1 MSSLH
6 FVVHPL
12 PGTEDQLNDRLKEV
26 SEKLNRFGTA
36 TPAALSN
43 LKVAVKRIVVG
54 PNHFALLLEDG
65 HVCRVSFSI
74 ISDRLDLS
82 KNDPTKSTSSNKV
95 GSTGGAGSSSSSRQL
110 TRTRARIMRSNPTLR
125 GTPGVPSS
133 GSGARGAP
141 GVIIGAGSGTGSGAS
156 TRPIV
161 PAPYVPEE
169 LVSQAQ
175 VVLQG
180 KSRNLIIRELQR
192 TNLDVNLAVNNL
204 LSRDDEEGDDADD
217 APDSYVPE
225 DLISL
230 LDGGFHA
237 DHSVIIDAD
246 AMFSE
251 DMFGYS
257 AMRNRGSSS
266 SRRLNSERDRDA
278 DRDRDRDRDS
288 FSRWRDRQYFGPRRW
303 LESALRDST
312 WDKEVI
318 ISVSDAKKKE
328 FATQSPLWMSDDLEF
343 WPERGIESAPQFCLI
358 AAMHSE
364 LIAVSMGGQLYQWR
378 WNEAEPYRHPEN
390 STIHHPK
397 TIPLALVSEHVV
409 QISGTVI
416 RCSVATESG
425 KVATWLDELLSHAAA
440 KLEHPAQS
448 FTEFSLDRISSLH
461 TCTLYTVARLD
472 SGALYWWG
480 VLPFGQRKR
489 LWEKYRAKSRK
500 HRPSTATADI
510 VCGSQVCMKNSPMY
524 QPGAIGFTISGG
536 IPKVGQ
542 LLNAAWNM
550 TDLCRFKLI
559 AAPPSATSTSELR
572 RDSIGGGTSGT
583 TTVAIAT
590 TSNLPA
596 PGSSNAGKNSHK
608 ETADRLDMPPPPSPA
623 SSTCSDTGSIT
634 TSHKRQKRVVP
645 KGEEN
650 EKKDEEEWQLKDV
663 VFVEDVKSVPV
674 GRVLKV
680 DGAHVAVRFPSTKDS
695 KEKDLVTDDTMSL
708 LQDCRLMRKDEL
720 QAIKSGTTSRAPDCF
735 QRIPRRVNIPEGG
748 QILTITVDGLG
759 IHAIVKTGTKLS
771 YIVYNLNSG
780 RAEQDSP
787 FPSDTASFMG
797 LEPRNISLINAGET
811 SDSVLILRDGNST
824 IYPLAKDCME
834 SIRDPHWLD
843 LPPVRCVGAGTHALS
858 VASSA
863 NLKNQ
868 VALIV
873 LALEPQVL
881 MPRIL
886 RCDLE
891 GVKQVLATLDQEAK
905 SCASVMASLPNVLSE
920 RCDGNRNIFHA
931 CVTMCTPTSNKEGD
945 QERETV
951 AENGAHQPSG
961 EEPIPTLSWPPETF
975 DPTSGDEDSLMGL
988 GASSTPNTKPTISG
1002 CGVGGSNNIYVVDP
1016 VERKNNAL
1024 QALKLMCESS
1034 ALQPHLKDM
1043 LSAKDAQGQT
1053 PFMLAVLCRAYPAA
1067 LGLLDTIQRVAN
1079 KECGEQTSEQAQQ
1092 QRKTLVGN
1100 MVYPTG
1106 SAPDDS
1112 PLHVVCCNDT
1122 CSFTWT
1128 GAEHINQD
1136 IFECRTCGLTGSLCC
1151 CTECAKVCHKG
1162 HDCKLKRTSPTAYC
1176 DCWEKCKCKALIMG
1190 QQSTRYDLLCRL
1202 VTDTSLVAQPNSRGE
1217 SILLFLVQ
1225 TVGRQS
1231 VEQRQFRA
1239 SRPRSASASSRKT
1252 PSSDIEPDMPDHD
1265 LEPPRFSRRALER
1278 LLNDWCAVRGM
1289 IMSGVKET
1297 AATTQ
1302 AVYEDQA
1309 YLQSQSG
1316 TTLLDKFTYC
1326 LLVKCSAEMLDTLL
1340 TTLIRELQNE
1350 TVGGRQADAKV
1361 VARRFVR
1368 SVARIF
1374 VIFSIEMAPNT
1385 IKRRSLTSLSQPLV
1399 KCKRVF
1405 QALIRLAVEELC
1417 ETADSLIAPVRLGV
1431 ARPTAPFTLASST
1444 IDVIN
1449 GSEDLF
1455 SVEPLAPHSSYSPG
1469 SHPMSSGMLGSSL
1482 GSEVL
1487 RPVGLAQAVARVAR
1501 ARAAAAVSALMM
1513 DDADTVEGSEQDDNE
1528 RPGGGGGSGGEPMDT
1543 EVVDLVNGV
1552 GGPGEDAQGDGESD
1566 NELDLLAETESDSD
1580 DNHSNQDTQSAQRSV
1595 QTGATA
1601 GSESGIAINLA
1612 TGLKCVTAFDGM
1624 DRVGDVARE
1633 SGCWM
1638 MYLAGF
1644 ASCFVT
1650 WLRALLWL
1658 NEGCVVFEFRVWV
1671 IVEFQLVNVG
1681 IASLLL
1687 FPEPE
1692 DDSAESSQQEDDESE
1707 AGETDEQDTE
1717 EFALADEQ
1725 LERRSTNS
1733 GHGHRS
1739 NLAPQSMQWA
1749 IRNRETGT
1757 RAGGVRVAGGS
1768 SLVFID
1774 PSSLRRST
1782 TATAAVA
1789 AAAANQEPVT
1799 MATTASCLARAF
1811 GIVIRQIADLLTM
1824 LQDYHALA
1832 PNLPRTL
1839 DITYQ
1844 ESINLQLYLEYH
1856 LKPTWDWLLTVMDST
1871 EAQLRFGASLTHSSD
1886 PNHPAHPLH
1895 QAAGLSVPGGL
1906 GGLLGPATLSLTVL
1920 GGAGAANSSSSNRN
1934 NSGHRA
1940 VSSTTAPT
1948 STNPRIVG
1956 FASGSVDAP
1965 RSAREREDP
1974 HSARRDFLSYC
1985 LSLMRAHNGEHL
1997 DSLPVLDVSA
2007 LKHIAYV
2014 FDALIYY
2021 MRSGTESPD
2030 TDLLRDGVIVDSW
2043 NDQAESVMNVRKS
2056 SATYKRS
2063 INITIFQIPQPS
2075 TQLRRTVMLPH
2086 DENDNDEGDEDLS
2099 HSVAMDAESVDEQ
2112 ESMGAATGGLSL
2124 SNVGSGGKG
2133 RKNSFLQ
2140 RSESTLCLGCPPP
2153 DPFDTPMSEALP
2165 LADQPHLLQPNARRE
2180 ELFGM
2185 PKQPITVPPSGMRK
2199 IEFRDVP
2206 AFAWIECKTIEEKPP
2221 LLHPAKFKLNI
2232 PVIGSL
2238 VYCESGALDHAA
2250 TEAGTSPPGTYNP
2263 LEVLPTRLGLSM
2275 RTVDNS
2281 SSGPCMAATSS
2292 AHLGPTN
2299 LGSSEGGPM
2308 KSSIAVPIR
2317 STADDVSGNKDQL
2330 QFSRSNFDAFDHLF
2344 REIEEEDAH
2353 MKLGEAPSESNVC
2366 SVPGSVVTEEGPQD
2380 LSFNKDQ
2387 PIATKMEVDEDS
2399 QEFASDSDSV
2409 PFVRSGSRKPL
2420 PATGF
2425 IIKKHEPVTDGPA
2438 DLSKPGPSGA
2448 HNGIESDEYDIQ
2460 ELVLSPTAN
2469 TDASSLEESRKLL
2482 EQNRAPIIVSPR
2494 KVAAAL
2500 ADALA
2505 CFPGNNN
2512 GTAEEVGPTVKSVIV
2527 RAGPA
2532 NTSMPSSHQTD
2543 AQDILEVPS
2552 SDSRHPAEN
2561 PCIESLSNQD
2571 ISANVTVETSRS
2583 HDQPRP
2589 HPTIGQSVSHDLLL
2603 GRWRLALDL
2612 FGRVFMEDVGLEPGS
2627 VVSELGGFPVK
2638 EAKFRREMEKLRN
2651 AQQRDLT
2658 LSKVERERNQLIVQ
2672 TMKELN
2678 TQYNNYHRRASSSQP
2693 PLAVNRVKVTFK
2705 DEPGEGSGVARS
2717 FYTAIAEA
2725 LLANEKLPNLEPA
2738 QVGTKYAPYN
2748 VLQRLRS
2755 RERDTI
2761 RRHTQAQ
2768 RSSQRCRET
2777 RRLLSYDAR
2786 PFSPSSP
2793 DGSSGVQ
2800 NSNDHLTLHQQQLGD
2815 RLYPKVQ
2822 ALRPSFASKITGMLL
2837 ELSPAQLLMLLASE
2851 DALRQKVQEAVELIL
2866 SHGQELASE
2875 ALLDLDVFSLSER
2888 SKKAT
2893 TNTSRNSEAEDTTED
2908 GEDNSPL
2915 FYSPGK
2921 RGFYSPRQGKA
2932 SFERINAFRNVGRL
2946 LGLCLL
2952 QNELCPIFLNRH
2964 VMKYILGRPIR
2975 FHDLA
2980 FFDPV
2985 IYESLRQLVVDAETK
3000 DSNSLFSAL
3009 DLTFSVDLSV
3019 EEGGGSV
3026 ELLSGGRDVEVTA
3039 HNVYDYVRKYAEYR
3053 MIKAQEKALE
3063 SLRTGVFDVLPPGAL
3078 DGLTAEDLRLL
3089 LNGVGDINVAVLIS
3103 YTSFND
3109 ESGETSERLLK
3120 FKRWLWS
3127 IVEKMTHVERQDLVY
3142 FWTGSPA
3149 LPASEDGF
3157 QPMPSVTIRPADDA
3171 HLPTAN
3177 TCISRLYIPLYSSRA
3192 VLRHKLLLAIKTK
3205 NFGFV

>member
-1 MSSLH
+1 LGHYFFRNILKEMSSIH

-12 PGTEDQLNDRLKEV
+12 PGSEDQLSDRLREV
-26 SEKLNRFGTA
+26 SEKLNRFGSV

-43 LKVAVKRIVVG
+43 LKIAVKCIVVG

-65 HVCRVSFSI
+65 RVCRVSFSI

-82 KNDPTKSTSSNKV
+82 KNDPNKSNISNSKV
-95 GSTGGAGSSSSSRQL
+95 GSTGGSGSSSSSRQL
-110 TRTRARIMRSNPTLR
+110 ARTRAPRIMRSNASLR
-125 GTPGVPSS
+125 GAAG
-133 GSGARGAP
+133 GAGGTAGGRGAP
-141 GVIIGAGSGTGSGAS
+141 GVIMGAGAGAGGAVGGS
-156 TRPIV
+156 RPIV

-230 LDGGFHA
+230 LDGGFHSE
-237 DHSVIIDAD
+237 HSVIIDAD

-257 AMRNRGSSS
+257 AMRSRGSTS
-266 SRRLNSERDRDA
+266 SRRLTADRDRES

-303 LESALRDST
+303 LESALREST
-312 WDKEVI
+312 WDKDSEN
-318 ISVSDAKKKE
+318 KKKE
-328 FATQSPLWMSDDLEF
+328 FAAQSPLWMSDELEF
-343 WPERGIESAPQFCLI
+343 WPERGEPLPQFALL
-358 AAMHSE
+358 AALYSE
-364 LIAVSMGGQLYQWR
+364 LIAVTVSGQLYQWK
-378 WNEAEPYRHPEN
+378 WNEAEPYRHLEN
-390 STIHHPK
+390 VNIHHPK
-397 TIPLALVSEHVV
+397 TVALGLLSERIV
-409 QISGTVI
+409 QISATVI

-425 KVATWLDELLSHAAA
+425 KVATWMDELLNHAAL
-440 KLEHPAQS
+440 KLEHPAQN
-448 FTEFSLDRISSLH
+448 FTEFTVDRIVSLH
-461 TCTLYTVARLD
+461 TCALYTVSRLE

-489 LWEKYRAKSRK
+489 LWEKHRAKSRK
-500 HRPSTATADI
+500 HRPSTVVADI

-542 LLNAAWNM
+542 LLNAAWNL
-550 TDLCRFKLI
+550 TDLCRFKLVTSPPPALHHSASSTPEHRRGADSSGGNSSGPGI
-559 AAPPSATSTSELR
+559 TAASS
-572 RDSIGGGTSGT
+572 
-583 TTVAIAT
+583 
-590 TSNLPA
+590 LPA
-596 PGSSNAGKNSHK
+596 PGSSGNKNSLHK

-634 TSHKRQKRVVP
+634 TSHKRQKRPAP
-645 KGEEN
+645 KGEDT

-680 DGAHVAVRFPSTKDS
+680 DGAHVAVRFPCTKDS
-695 KEKDLVTDDTMSL
+695 KEMKDLTSDDTVSL

-720 QAIKSGTTSRAPDCF
+720 QVIKSGTTSRAPDCF
-735 QRIPRRVNIPEGG
+735 VRIPRRVNIADGG
-748 QILTITVDGLG
+748 QILTFTVDGQG
-759 IHAIVKTGTKLS
+759 IHAVVKTGMKLS
-771 YIVYNLNSG
+771 YVIYNLSSG

-787 FPSDTASFMG
+787 FPSDTSSFLG
-797 LEPRNISLINAGET
+797 LEPQNISLTSAGET
-811 SDSVLILRDGNST
+811 SESVLILRDGNST
-824 IYPLAKDCME
+824 IYPLAKDCVD

-843 LPPVRCVGAGTHALS
+843 LPPVRCIGAGTHALS
-858 VASSA
+858 VPPGS

-868 VALIV
+868 VAVIV
-873 LALEPQVL
+873 LALESQVL

-886 RCDLE
+886 RCDIE
-891 GVKQVLATLDQEAK
+891 GVKQVLLNLEQDAK
-905 SCASVMASLPNVLSE
+905 CCSDVGPSLQSILME
-920 RCDGNRNIFHA
+920 RCDGNRNILHA
-931 CVTMCTPTSNKEGD
+931 CVTMCAPTSNKEGD
-945 QERETV
+945 QEGNSSSNNLGLESINVITNALGSRSVNLREMMRRATAAV
-951 AENGAHQPSG
+951 RSSEREIAVDAGAHQPLAD
-961 EEPIPTLSWPPETF
+961 EAIPTLSWPPETF
-975 DPTSGDEDSLMGL
+975 DPTSGDEDSLMGI
-988 GASSTPNTKPTISG
+988 GVSGTPVTKPTTSSSVSG
-1002 CGVGGSNNIYVVDP
+1002 VASNSYVVDP
-1016 VERKNNAL
+1016 TERKNNAL
-1024 QALKLMCESS
+1024 MALQLLCESS
-1034 ALQPHLKDM
+1034 VLSPHLKEM
-1043 LSAKDAQGQT
+1043 LVAKDAQGLT
-1053 PFMLAVLCRAYPAA
+1053 PFMLAVTSRAYAA
-1067 LGLLDTIQRVAN
+1067 SLTLLDTIQHVAN
-1079 KECGEQTSEQAQQ
+1079 KETASPPSSPLTGPSLSTAEQQTAGVPSISESSQQ
-1092 QRKTLVGN
+1092 QRKAAAVAA
-1100 MVYPTG
+1100 MVYPAG
-1106 SAPDDS
+1106 SSPDDS

-1190 QQSTRYDLLCRL
+1190 QQAARYNLLCRL
-1202 VTDTSLVAQPNSRGE
+1202 VTETDLVSQPNSRGE

-1231 VEQRQFRA
+1231 VEQRQYRA
-1239 SRPRSASASSRKT
+1239 ARPRSASASSRKT
-1252 PSSDIEPDMPDHD
+1252 PSSDLEQDVPDHD

-1278 LLNDWCAVRGM
+1278 LLNDWSAVRGM
-1289 IMSGVKET
+1289 IMSGVKEVLPNS
-1297 AATTQ
+1297 Q
-1302 AVYEDQA
+1302 PVYEDQT
-1309 YLQSQSG
+1309 YLQSQTG

-1350 TVGGRQADAKV
+1350 SPPNRVADAKV

-1374 VIFSIEMAPNT
+1374 VIFSIEMAPT
-1385 IKRRSLTSLSQPLV
+1385 TTKRRGLNSMSQPLV

-1405 QALIRLAVEELC
+1405 QALIKLAVEELC

-1449 GSEDLF
+1449 GSEELF
-1455 SVEPLAPHSSYSPG
+1455 SVEPLTPHGGYLAGGRPLVG
-1469 SHPMSSGMLGSSL
+1469 SMAGSSR
-1482 GSEVL
+1482 GAEVS
-1487 RPVGLAQAVARVAR
+1487 RPGLATSVAR
-1501 ARAAAAVSALMM
+1501 ARATAAAVMM
-1513 DDADTVEGSEQDDNE
+1513 LDDADTVEGLAAEDGDGEGSEQEDSAE
-1528 RPGGGGGSGGEPMDT
+1528 RSGGVGVGSGEAMEA
-1543 EVVDLVNGV
+1543 EVGDLVGGV
-1552 GGPGEDAQGDGESD
+1552 GRQGDDAQGDGESD

-1580 DNHSNQDTQSAQRSV
+1580 DNHSNQDAASAQRSV

-1601 GSESGIAINLA
+1601 GSD
-1612 TGLKCVTAFDGM
+1612 T
-1624 DRVGDVARE
+1624 
-1633 SGCWM
+1633 
-1638 MYLAGF
+1638 
-1644 ASCFVT
+1644 
-1650 WLRALLWL
+1650 
-1658 NEGCVVFEFRVWV
+1658 
-1671 IVEFQLVNVG
+1671 G

-1687 FPEPE
+1687 FPE

-1707 AGETDEQDTE
+1707 AETDEQDPE

-1725 LERRSTNS
+1725 LERRSSST
-1733 GHGHRS
+1733 GHGHRN
-1739 NLAPQSMQWA
+1739 NLAPQTMQWA
-1749 IRNRETGT
+1749 IRNHETGA

-1789 AAAANQEPVT
+1789 AAAASQEPIT

-1811 GIVIRQIADLLTM
+1811 GIVVRQIADLLTM

-1832 PNLPRTL
+1832 PALPRTL
-1839 DITYQ
+1839 DISYQ

-1886 PNHPAHPLH
+1886 PTHPGHPLH
-1895 QAAGLSVPGGL
+1895 QTAGLGLGVAGGL
-1906 GGLLGPATLSLTVL
+1906 GGLLGSAALSLSVL
-1920 GGAGAANSSSSNRN
+1920 GGGSGTSGTTATTGGTRS
-1934 NSGHRA
+1934 SGHRA
-1940 VSSTTAPT
+1940 VSSNSSATTT
-1948 STNPRIVG
+1948 STRIVG
-1956 FASGSVDAP
+1956 FATGGVDTP
-1965 RSAREREDP
+1965 RTAREREAADP

-1985 LSLMRAHNGEHL
+1985 LSLMRAHNAEHL
-1997 DSLPVLDVSA
+1997 DSLPILDVSA

-2030 TDLLRDGVIVDSW
+2030 PEVLRDGLPMETW
-2043 NDQAESVMNVRKS
+2043 NDQ
-2056 SATYKRS
+2056 
-2063 INITIFQIPQPS
+2063 
-2075 TQLRRTVMLPH
+2075 
-2086 DENDNDEGDEDLS
+2086 DENDNDEGDDELN
-2099 HSVAMDAESVDEQ
+2099 HSVAMETDSVDEQ
-2112 ESMGAATGGLSL
+2112 ETVGPGTGVMGMSAVSP
-2124 SNVGSGGKG
+2124 NGKG
-2133 RKNSFLQ
+2133 RKNPFLQ
-2140 RSESTLCLGCPPP
+2140 RSDSTLCLGCPPP

-2185 PKQPITVPPSGMRK
+2185 PKQPITVPASG
-2199 IEFRDVP
+2199 
-2206 AFAWIECKTIEEKPP
+2206 T
-2221 LLHPAKFKLNI
+2221 
-2232 PVIGSL
+2232 G
-2238 VYCESGALDHAA
+2238 
-2250 TEAGTSPPGTYNP
+2250 PPGTYNP

-2275 RTVDNS
+2275 RTAENA
-2281 SSGPCMAATSS
+2281 SGSPYVNTSS
-2292 AHLGPTN
+2292 NTHLGPGPSNSSDMEERHSSATTEVNAKPQPQPGPSKPVTEDTN
-2299 LGSSEGGPM
+2299 
-2308 KSSIAVPIR
+2308 
-2317 STADDVSGNKDQL
+2317 VSKEQL
-2330 QFSRSNFDAFDHLF
+2330 TFHRTNFDAFDHLF
-2344 REIEEEDAH
+2344 REIEEEETAQ
-2353 MKLGEAPSESNVC
+2353 MKLNVPSPEVNINC
-2366 SVPGSVVTEEGPQD
+2366 TPLIPTTEEGPQD
-2380 LSFNKDQ
+2380 LSFSKE
-2387 PIATKMEVDEDS
+2387 PPPPPPPPLPPPPPPPLPPTAPSTSSTSVTKMEVEGEEFED
-2399 QEFASDSDSV
+2399 FVSDSN
-2409 PFVRSGSRKPL
+2409 SGGAFACLTASGQQRALSERKK
-2420 PATGF
+2420 AHAE
-2425 IIKKHEPVTDGPA
+2425 IVVSEGPA
-2438 DLSKPGPSGA
+2438 DLSKPGPSGMQTSGSEVEVKTA
-2448 HNGIESDEYDIQ
+2448 TGLQ
-2460 ELVLSPTAN
+2460 ELVLGSTV
-2469 TDASSLEESRKLL
+2469 ASSTADTSSSEENRKLV

-2500 ADALA
+2500 ANAIA
-2505 CFPGNNN
+2505 CFGEQNPSA
-2512 GTAEEVGPTVKSVIV
+2512 TPLPSTPPVKSVIV
-2527 RAGPA
+2527 RAGPGPT
-2532 NTSMPSSHQTD
+2532 TSSVASHRTD
-2543 AQDILEVPS
+2543 APDVLVVPTT
-2552 SDSRHPAEN
+2552 DSRQHGEGHGLDGVGGSH
-2561 PCIESLSNQD
+2561 E
-2571 ISANVTVETSRS
+2571 ISAHVTVETSRT

-2603 GRWRLALDL
+2603 GRWRLSLDL

-2658 LSKVERERNQLIVQ
+2658 LTKVERERTQLIIQ

-2678 TQYNNYHRRASSSQP
+2678 TQYNNYHRRASGSQP
-2693 PLAVNRVKVTFK
+2693 PLAVNRVKVMFK
-2705 DEPGEGSGVARS
+2705 DEPGEGSGVTRS

-2725 LLANEKLPNLEPA
+2725 LLANEKLPNLEAA

-2748 VLQRLRS
+2748 VLQRLRT
-2755 RERDTI
+2755 RERETM
-2761 RRHTQAQ
+2761 RRHAQVQ
-2768 RSSQRCRET
+2768 RSSQRCREP
-2777 RRLLSYDAR
+2777 RRSLSYDAR
-2786 PFSPSSP
+2786 PFFPPGAEGTNTTSGGGGGGGGG
-2793 DGSSGVQ
+2793 GSSGSGSSGY
-2800 NSNDHLTLHQQQLGD
+2800 NEHLTLHQQQLGD

-2822 ALRPSFASKITGMLL
+2822 VLRPTFASKITGMLL
-2837 ELSPAQLLMLLASE
+2837 ELTPAQLLMLLASE
-2851 DALRQKVQEAVELIL
+2851 DALRQKVEEAMELIL

-2875 ALLDLDVFSLSER
+2875 ALIDLDVVSLLERGKKSGSGASRSSE
-2888 SKKAT
+2888 T
-2893 TNTSRNSEAEDTTED
+2893 EEPAEDND
-2908 GEDNSPL
+2908 DNSPL
-2915 FYSPGK
+2915 FYCPGK

-2932 SFERINAFRNVGRL
+2932 SFERLNAFRNVGRL
-2946 LGLCLL
+2946 IGLCLL

-2964 VMKYILGRPIR
+2964 VMKYILGRAVR

-3009 DLTFSVDLSV
+3009 DLTFSIDLSV
-3019 EEGGGSV
+3019 EEGGGTM
-3026 ELLSGGRDVEVTA
+3026 ELVSSGRDMEVTA
-3039 HNVYDYVRKYAEYR
+3039 QNVYDYVRKYAEYR

-3063 SLRTGVFDVLPPGAL
+3063 ALRTGVFDVLPAGSL

-3109 ESGETSERLLK
+3109 ESGESSERLLK

-3127 IVEKMTHVERQDLVY
+3127 IVEKMSHIERQDLVY

-3157 QPMPSVTIRPADDA
+3157 QPMPSVTIRPADDS

>member
-1 MSSLH
+1 MASLVLTDSSQLTSGSQHLDSVKKMSSLH

-12 PGTEDQLNDRLKEV
+12 PGTEDQLNDRVKLSPVRTHEVLLELAALVYKTEINGRGACCADHMTPTHYPQRLKEV

-312 WDKEVI
+312 WDKE
-318 ISVSDAKKKE
+318 DAKKKE

-343 WPERGIESAPQFCLI
+343 WPERGTESAPQFCLI

-945 QERETV
+945 QEGSSSYSSGLESINVITNALGSRSVSLREMMRRATAAVRSSERETV

-988 GASSTPNTKPTISG
+988 GASSTPNTKPTTSG

-1513 DDADTVEGSEQDDNE
+1513 DDADTVEEDGDGEGSEQDDNE

-1601 GSESGIAINLA
+1601 GSESGIA
-1612 TGLKCVTAFDGM
+1612 
-1624 DRVGDVARE
+1624 
-1633 SGCWM
+1633 
-1638 MYLAGF
+1638 
-1644 ASCFVT
+1644 
-1650 WLRALLWL
+1650 
-1658 NEGCVVFEFRVWV
+1658 
-1671 IVEFQLVNVG
+1671 
-1681 IASLLL
+1681 SLLL

-1757 RAGGVRVAGGS
+1757 RAGGGS

-2043 NDQAESVMNVRKS
+2043 NDQ
-2056 SATYKRS
+2056 
-2063 INITIFQIPQPS
+2063 
-2075 TQLRRTVMLPH
+2075 

-2185 PKQPITVPPSGMRK
+2185 PKQPITVPPS
-2199 IEFRDVP
+2199 
-2206 AFAWIECKTIEEKPP
+2206 
-2221 LLHPAKFKLNI
+2221 
-2232 PVIGSL
+2232 
-2238 VYCESGALDHAA
+2238 
-2250 TEAGTSPPGTYNP
+2250 GTSPPGTYNP

-2532 NTSMPSSHQTD
+2532 NTSMPSSLQTD

>member
-26 SEKLNRFGTA
+26 SEKLNRFGCA

-54 PNHFALLLEDG
+54 PSHFALLLEDG
-65 HVCRVSFSI
+65 RVCRVSFSI

-82 KNDPTKSTSSNKV
+82 KNDPNKSNSNNSKV

-110 TRTRARIMRSNPTLR
+110 TRTRARIMRSNASLR
-125 GTPGVPSS
+125 GAAG
-133 GSGARGAP
+133 GASGAAGGRGAP
-141 GVIIGAGSGTGSGAS
+141 GVIMGAGAGAGGAGGGS
-156 TRPIV
+156 RPIV

-230 LDGGFHA
+230 LDGGFHTA

-257 AMRNRGSSS
+257 AMRSRGSSS
-266 SRRLNSERDRDA
+266 SRRLTADRDRES

-312 WDKEVI
+312 WDKDPE
-318 ISVSDAKKKE
+318 SKKKE
-328 FATQSPLWMSDDLEF
+328 FAAQSPLWMSDELEF
-343 WPERGIESAPQFCLI
+343 WPERGEPLPQFSLL
-358 AAMHSE
+358 AALHSE
-364 LIAVSMGGQLYQWR
+364 LIAVTTSGQLYQWK

-390 STIHHPK
+390 SNIHHPK
-397 TIPLALVSEHVV
+397 TVALGLLSERIV
-409 QISGTVI
+409 QISATVI

-425 KVATWLDELLSHAAA
+425 KVATWLDELLNHAAV

-448 FTEFSLDRISSLH
+448 FTEFTLDRIVSLH
-461 TCTLYTVARLD
+461 TCTLYTVARLE

-489 LWEKYRAKSRK
+489 LWEKHRAKSRK
-500 HRPSTATADI
+500 HRPSTVAADI

-536 IPKVGQ
+536 VPKVGQ
-542 LLNAAWNM
+542 LLNAAWNL
-550 TDLCRFKLI
+550 TDLCRFKLVT
-559 AAPPSATSTSELR
+559 APPPTSHHNTSSTPEHR
-572 RDSIGGGTSGT
+572 RGVDGSGANSSGSGVT
-583 TTVAIAT
+583 AA
-590 TSNLPA
+590 SSLPA
-596 PGSSNAGKNSHK
+596 PGSSGAAGNKNTLHK

-634 TSHKRQKRVVP
+634 TSHKRQKRLAP
-645 KGEEN
+645 KGEEA

-680 DGAHVAVRFPSTKDS
+680 DGAHVAVRFPGTKDS
-695 KEKDLVTDDTMSL
+695 KEMKDLTADDTVNL

-720 QAIKSGTTSRAPDCF
+720 QVIKSGTTSRAPDCF
-735 QRIPRRVNIPEGG
+735 QRIPRRVNIAEGG
-748 QILTITVDGLG
+748 QILTITVDGQG
-759 IHAIVKTGTKLS
+759 IHAIVKTGMKLS
-771 YIVYNLNSG
+771 YVVYNLSSG

-787 FPSDTASFMG
+787 FPSDTNSFLG
-797 LEPRNISLINAGET
+797 LEPQNINLISAGET
-811 SDSVLILRDGNST
+811 SESVLILRDGNST
-824 IYPLAKDCME
+824 IYPLAKDCVD

-858 VASSA
+858 VASGS

-868 VALIV
+868 VAVIV
-873 LALEPQVL
+873 LALESQLL

-891 GVKQVLATLDQEAK
+891 GIKQVLLNLEQDPKCCSGVGSPLQAIL
-905 SCASVMASLPNVLSE
+905 ME

-945 QERETV
+945 QETSNNSNNSGLESINVITNALGSRSVSLREMMRRATAAV
-951 AENGAHQPSG
+951 RSSGTSKQYKSLSPERDLGVEGGAHQPLAD
-961 EEPIPTLSWPPETF
+961 EAIPTLSWPPETF

-988 GASSTPNTKPTISG
+988 GASSTPNMKPTTSSSG
-1002 CGVGGSNNIYVVDP
+1002 SGVANSNSYVVDP
-1016 VERKNNAL
+1016 TERKNNAL
-1024 QALKLMCESS
+1024 MALRLMCDSP
-1034 ALQPHLKDM
+1034 ALNPHLNEL

-1053 PFMLAVLCRAYPAA
+1053 PFMLAVASRAYAAA
-1067 LGLLDTIQRVAN
+1067 LTLLETIQRVAD
-1079 KECGEQTSEQAQQ
+1079 EVSSPPSSPTAVATSVSAPEQQASGVSSSTDSAQQ
-1092 QRKTLVGN
+1092 QRKAAAVAA
-1100 MVYPTG
+1100 MVYPPG
-1106 SAPDDS
+1106 SSPDDS
-1112 PLHVVCCNDT
+1112 PLHVICCNDT

-1190 QQSTRYDLLCRL
+1190 QQTARYELLCKL
-1202 VTDTSLVAQPNSRGE
+1202 VTDTDLVSHPNSRGE

-1231 VEQRQFRA
+1231 VEQRQYRA
-1239 SRPRSASASSRKT
+1239 ARPRSASASSRKT
-1252 PSSDIEPDMPDHD
+1252 PSSDLEPDVPDHD

-1278 LLNDWCAVRGM
+1278 LLIDWSAVRGM
-1289 IMSGVKET
+1289 IMSGVKEVSP
-1297 AATTQ
+1297 ASQ
-1302 AVYEDQA
+1302 PVYEDQA
-1309 YLQSQSG
+1309 YLQSQTG

-1340 TTLIRELQNE
+1340 TALIRELQVE
-1350 TVGGRQADAKV
+1350 SPSGLADAKV

-1374 VIFSIEMAPNT
+1374 VIFSIEMAPT
-1385 IKRRSLTSLSQPLV
+1385 ITKRRGLNSMSQPLV

-1405 QALIRLAVEELC
+1405 QALIKLAVEELC

-1449 GSEDLF
+1449 GSEELF
-1455 SVEPLAPHSSYSPG
+1455 SVEPLTPHGGYLSGGRPLVG
-1469 SHPMSSGMLGSSL
+1469 SMAGSSR
-1482 GSEVL
+1482 GTEVS
-1487 RPVGLAQAVARVAR
+1487 RPGLASSVAR
-1501 ARAAAAVSALMM
+1501 ARAAAAAVMM
-1513 DDADTVEGSEQDDNE
+1513 LDDTDAVEGLAAEDGDGEGSEQEDNAD
-1528 RPGGGGGSGGEPMDT
+1528 RSGGVGVGNGEAMEG
-1543 EVVDLVNGV
+1543 EVGDLVGGV
-1552 GGPGEDAQGDGESD
+1552 GGPGDDAQGDGESD

-1580 DNHSNQDTQSAQRSV
+1580 DNHSNQDAASAQRSV

-1601 GSESGIAINLA
+1601 GSD
-1612 TGLKCVTAFDGM
+1612 T
-1624 DRVGDVARE
+1624 
-1633 SGCWM
+1633 
-1638 MYLAGF
+1638 
-1644 ASCFVT
+1644 
-1650 WLRALLWL
+1650 
-1658 NEGCVVFEFRVWV
+1658 
-1671 IVEFQLVNVG
+1671 G

-1687 FPEPE
+1687 FPE

-1725 LERRSTNS
+1725 LERRSSNT

-1811 GIVIRQIADLLTM
+1811 GIVVRQIADLLTM

-1832 PNLPRTL
+1832 PTLPRTL
-1839 DITYQ
+1839 DISYQ

-1886 PNHPAHPLH
+1886 PTHPGHPLH
-1895 QAAGLSVPGGL
+1895 QTAGLGLGVAGGIGGL
-1906 GGLLGPATLSLTVL
+1906 VGSAALSLSVL
-1920 GGAGAANSSSSNRN
+1920 GGGSGSSGTTTG
-1934 NSGHRA
+1934 SGGTRSRA
-1940 VSSTTAPT
+1940 VSANSTATTT
-1948 STNPRIVG
+1948 STRIVG
-1956 FASGSVDAP
+1956 FATGGVDAP
-1965 RSAREREDP
+1965 RTAREREDP

-1985 LSLMRAHNGEHL
+1985 LSLMRAHNAEHL
-1997 DSLPVLDVSA
+1997 DSLPILDVSA

-2030 TDLLRDGVIVDSW
+2030 ADVLRDGLPMEAW
-2043 NDQAESVMNVRKS
+2043 NDQ
-2056 SATYKRS
+2056 
-2063 INITIFQIPQPS
+2063 
-2075 TQLRRTVMLPH
+2075 
-2086 DENDNDEGDEDLS
+2086 DENDNDEGDDELN
-2099 HSVAMDAESVDEQ
+2099 HSVAMETDSVDEQ
-2112 ESMGAATGGLSL
+2112 ESVGPGTGVLSM
-2124 SNVGSGGKG
+2124 SAVGPSGKG
-2133 RKNSFLQ
+2133 RKNPFLQ
-2140 RSESTLCLGCPPP
+2140 RSDSTLCLGCPPP

-2185 PKQPITVPPSGMRK
+2185 PKQPITVPASG
-2199 IEFRDVP
+2199 
-2206 AFAWIECKTIEEKPP
+2206 
-2221 LLHPAKFKLNI
+2221 
-2232 PVIGSL
+2232 S
-2238 VYCESGALDHAA
+2238 
-2250 TEAGTSPPGTYNP
+2250 SPPGTYNP

-2275 RTVDNS
+2275 RTADNANGS
-2281 SSGPCMAATSS
+2281 PCMNATSNT
-2292 AHLGPTN
+2292 HLGPGTST
-2299 LGSSEGGPM
+2299 SSGVEDRHASAGGTTPAPENNTAKQQAQPGPSKAGAEEGNAGKEQFP
-2308 KSSIAVPIR
+2308 
-2317 STADDVSGNKDQL
+2317 
-2330 QFSRSNFDAFDHLF
+2330 FSRPNFDAFDHLF
-2344 REIEEEDAH
+2344 REIEADETTQ
-2353 MKLGEAPSESNVC
+2353 MKMKDTNSDVNMSSAPVG
-2366 SVPGSVVTEEGPQD
+2366 PATEEGPQD
-2380 LSFNKDQ
+2380 LSFSKD
-2387 PIATKMEVDEDS
+2387 PPPPPASSSTSVTKMEVDEDS
-2399 QEFASDSDSV
+2399 EDFVSDSDSGG
-2409 PFVRSGSRKPL
+2409 PFARLASGGKPRAFSERKKQQ
-2420 PATGF
+2420 TEGVVS
-2425 IIKKHEPVTDGPA
+2425 EGPA
-2438 DLSKPGPSGA
+2438 DLSKPGPSGMQTSGSEMDVKTA
-2448 HNGIESDEYDIQ
+2448 AALQDLASGSSSATAASETS
-2460 ELVLSPTAN
+2460 LS
-2469 TDASSLEESRKLL
+2469 EENRKLM

-2500 ADALA
+2500 ANAIA
-2505 CFPGNNN
+2505 CFDQNPSA
-2512 GTAEEVGPTVKSVIV
+2512 TSAASSSSPLTPPVKSVIV
-2527 RAGPA
+2527 RAGPGPTTS
-2532 NTSMPSSHQTD
+2532 NTPSSHRTD
-2543 AQDILEVPS
+2543 APDVLVVPT
-2552 SDSRHPAEN
+2552 SDARQHGDGHGLDNVGGSHE
-2561 PCIESLSNQD
+2561 
-2571 ISANVTVETSRS
+2571 ISAHVTVETSRT

-2603 GRWRLALDL
+2603 GRWRLSLDL

-2658 LSKVERERNQLIVQ
+2658 LAKVERERTQLIIQ

-2725 LLANEKLPNLEPA
+2725 LLANEKLPNLEAA

-2748 VLQRLRS
+2748 VLQRLRT
-2755 RERDTI
+2755 RERESM

-2768 RSSQRCRET
+2768 RSSTRCREP
-2777 RRLLSYDAR
+2777 RRSLSYDAR
-2786 PFSPSSP
+2786 PFSPPGAEGSNN
-2793 DGSSGVQ
+2793 SSGGGSGGGGSGSGSGSGH
-2800 NSNDHLTLHQQQLGD
+2800 NEHLTLHQQQLGD

-2822 ALRPSFASKITGMLL
+2822 MLRPTFASKITGMLL
-2837 ELSPAQLLMLLASE
+2837 ELTPAQLLMLLASE
-2851 DALRQKVQEAVELIL
+2851 DALRQKVEEAMELIL
-2866 SHGQELASE
+2866 SHGHELASE
-2875 ALLDLDVFSLSER
+2875 ALLDLDVFNLSER
-2888 SKKAT
+2888 GKKSGSGA
-2893 TNTSRNSEAEDTTED
+2893 SRSSETEEPQEDS
-2908 GEDNSPL
+2908 EDNAPL

-2932 SFERINAFRNVGRL
+2932 SFERLNAFRNVGRL
-2946 LGLCLL
+2946 IGLCLL

-2964 VMKYILGRPIR
+2964 VMKYILGRPVR

-3009 DLTFSVDLSV
+3009 DLTFSIDLSI
-3019 EEGGGSV
+3019 EEGGGTM
-3026 ELLSGGRDVEVTA
+3026 ELVSGGRDMEVTA
-3039 HNVYDYVRKYAEYR
+3039 QNVYDYVRKYAEYR
-3053 MIKAQEKALE
+3053 MIKAQEKAIE
-3063 SLRTGVFDVLPPGAL
+3063 QLRAGVFDVLPAGSL

-3109 ESGETSERLLK
+3109 ESGESGERLVK

-3127 IVEKMTHVERQDLVY
+3127 IVEKMSHIERQDLVY

-3157 QPMPSVTIRPADDA
+3157 QPMPSVTIRPADDS

>member
-26 SEKLNRFGTA
+26 SEKINRFGCA
-36 TPAALSN
+36 TPAAVAS

-65 HVCRVSFSI
+65 RVCRVSFSI
-74 ISDRLDLS
+74 LSDRLDLS
-82 KNDPTKSTSSNKV
+82 KNDPAKNVSSSKV
-95 GSTGGAGSSSSSRQL
+95 GGAGGAGSSSGSRQL
-110 TRTRARIMRSNPTLR
+110 TRARARIMRSNTALR
-125 GTPGVPSS
+125 GAGGVPSS
-133 GSGARGAP
+133 GSGGRGAP
-141 GVIIGAGSGTGSGAS
+141 GVIMGASSGGSGGGGSSVGP
-156 TRPIV
+156 RPIV
-161 PAPYVPEE
+161 PPLYVPEE

-257 AMRNRGSSS
+257 AIRNRGSSG
-266 SRRLNSERDRDA
+266 SRRLTLERDREA
-278 DRDRDRDRDS
+278 DRERDRERDS

-303 LESALRDST
+303 LESALRDSS
-312 WDKEVI
+312 WDKDP
-318 ISVSDAKKKE
+318 DAKKKE
-328 FATQSPLWMSDDLEF
+328 YATQSPLWMSDDLEF
-343 WPERGIESAPQFCLI
+343 WPDRGSESLPQFAMI
-358 AAMHSE
+358 AALHSE
-364 LIAVSMGGQLYQWR
+364 LVAVSACGQLYQWK

-390 STIHHPK
+390 PAVHHPK
-397 TIPLALVSEHVV
+397 AVALALTSEQVV
-409 QISGTVI
+409 QISATVI

-425 KVATWLDELLSHAAA
+425 KVATWLDEQLSHASA

-448 FTEFSLDRISSLH
+448 FTEFTLDHVVSLH
-461 TCTLYTVARLD
+461 TCLLYTVARLA

-480 VLPFGQRKR
+480 VLPFSQRKR

-500 HRPSTATADI
+500 HRPSTASAEI

-524 QPGAIGFTISGG
+524 QPGAIGFTVSGG
-536 IPKVGQ
+536 VPRVGQ
-542 LLNAAWNM
+542 LLNAAWNL
-550 TDLCRFKLI
+550 TDVCRFKLLL
-559 AAPPSATSTSELR
+559 PPSSASSELR
-572 RDSIGGGTSGT
+572 RDSVGAAAAST
-583 TTVAIAT
+583 
-590 TSNLPA
+590 LPA
-596 PGSSNAGKNSHK
+596 PGGSSAGKNSHK

-634 TSHKRQKRVVP
+634 TSHKRQKRLVP
-645 KGEEN
+645 KGEET

-663 VFVEDVKSVPV
+663 VFVEDVKSIPV

-680 DGAHVAVRFPSTKDS
+680 DGAHVAVRFPGTKDG
-695 KEKDLVTDDTMSL
+695 KEKEQSLDDTVNL

-720 QAIKSGTTSRAPDCF
+720 QVIKAGATSRAPDCF
-735 QRIPRRVNIPEGG
+735 QRIPRRVSIPEGG
-748 QILTITVDGLG
+748 QILTVAVDGQG
-759 IHAIVKTGTKLS
+759 IHAIVKTGMKLS
-771 YIVYNLNSG
+771 YVLYNLSSG
-780 RAEQDSP
+780 RPEQDSP

-811 SDSVLILRDGNST
+811 SESVLILRDGNGT
-824 IYPLAKDCME
+824 IYPLAKDCVE
-834 SIRDPHWLD
+834 SIRDPLWLD
-843 LPPVRCVGAGTHALS
+843 LPPVRCMGAGTHALS

-868 VALIV
+868 VALVV
-873 LALEPQVL
+873 LALESQLL
-881 MPRIL
+881 MPRLL

-891 GVKQVLATLDQEAK
+891 GVRQVLAGLDGDNKPYAG
-905 SCASVMASLPNVLSE
+905 ATSVLQFVLNE
-920 RCDGNRNIFHA
+920 RCDGNRNILHA
-931 CVTMCTPTSNKEGD
+931 CVAMCTPSSNKED
-945 QERETV
+945 QEGGCGVKSVDVIASALRSRSGCLREMMGRAT
-951 AENGAHQPSG
+951 AAAQSLEREIASDNGSHQAAA
-961 EEPIPTLSWPPETF
+961 EEPIPTISWPPETY
-975 DPTSGDEDSLMGL
+975 DPASGDEDSLMGL
-988 GASSTPNTKPTISG
+988 GASSTPNTKPATSRSTTYI
-1002 CGVGGSNNIYVVDP
+1002 VDP

-1024 QALKLMCESS
+1024 QALRLMCDCP
-1034 ALQPHLKDM
+1034 ALQPHLKDL

-1053 PFMLAVLCRAYPAA
+1053 PFMLAVQCRAYPAA
-1067 LGLLDTIQRVAN
+1067 QVVLDSVQRVTQREVPDAG
-1079 KECGEQTSEQAQQ
+1079 GEAQH
-1092 QRKTLVGN
+1092 RALVAG
-1100 MVYPTG
+1100 MVYPAG

-1112 PLHVVCCNDT
+1112 PLHVICCNDT

-1151 CTECAKVCHKG
+1151 CTECARVCHKG
-1162 HDCKLKRTSPTAYC
+1162 HDCKLKKTSPTAYC
-1176 DCWEKCKCKALIMG
+1176 DCWEKCKCKALITG
-1190 QQSTRYDLLCRL
+1190 QQTARIELLCRMVAETDL
-1202 VTDTSLVAQPNSRGE
+1202 VSQPNSRGE

-1231 VEQRQFRA
+1231 AEQRQYRA

-1252 PSSDIEPDMPDHD
+1252 PSSDIELDMPDHD

-1278 LLNDWCAVRGM
+1278 LLNDWRAVRGM
-1289 IMSGVKET
+1289 IMSGVKDNPS
-1297 AATTQ
+1297 TQ
-1302 AVYEDQA
+1302 QPVYEDQA

-1326 LLVKCSAEMLDTLL
+1326 LLVKCSPEMLDTLL
-1340 TTLIRELQNE
+1340 TTLVREIQNE
-1350 TVGGRQADAKV
+1350 IVPGRSDEAKV

-1374 VIFSIEMAPNT
+1374 VIFSVEMAPNT
-1385 IKRRSLTSLSQPLV
+1385 SKRRSVGSLSQPLV

-1405 QALIRLAVEELC
+1405 QVLIKIAIEELC
-1417 ETADSLIAPVRLGV
+1417 ETADSLVAPVRLGV
-1431 ARPTAPFTLASST
+1431 ARPTAPFTLANT
-1444 IDVIN
+1444 TADVIN
-1449 GSEDLF
+1449 QDLF
-1455 SVEPLAPHSSYSPG
+1455 SVEPLAPHSSYVPG
-1469 SHPMSSGMLGSSL
+1469 AHSSSGTLGGSSR
-1482 GSEVL
+1482 STDSA
-1487 RPVGLAQAVARVAR
+1487 RNMDLANVAR
-1501 ARAAAAVSALMM
+1501 ARAAVAAVMM
-1513 DDADTVEGSEQDDNE
+1513 LDDTDAVEGMGAEDGDGDGSEPDEAE
-1528 RPGGGGGSGGEPMDT
+1528 RGGGSGVGGGEPMES
-1543 EVVDLVNGV
+1543 EVVDLVNG
-1552 GGPGEDAQGDGESD
+1552 PGEEPPGDGESD

-1580 DNHSNQDTQSAQRSV
+1580 DNHSNQDAASAQRSV

-1601 GSESGIAINLA
+1601 GSD
-1612 TGLKCVTAFDGM
+1612 T
-1624 DRVGDVARE
+1624 
-1633 SGCWM
+1633 
-1638 MYLAGF
+1638 
-1644 ASCFVT
+1644 
-1650 WLRALLWL
+1650 
-1658 NEGCVVFEFRVWV
+1658 
-1671 IVEFQLVNVG
+1671 G

-1707 AGETDEQDTE
+1707 AGETDEPDTE
-1717 EFALADEQ
+1717 EFALSDEQ
-1725 LERRSTNS
+1725 LERRSSNS

-1749 IRNRETGT
+1749 IRSRETGA

-1789 AAAANQEPVT
+1789 AAAASQEPVT

-1839 DITYQ
+1839 HVTYQ

-1886 PNHPAHPLH
+1886 PAHPGHPLH
-1895 QAAGLSVPGGL
+1895 QAAGLALGATSGL
-1906 GGLLGPATLSLTVL
+1906 GGLLGPAALSLSVL
-1920 GGAGAANSSSSNRN
+1920 SSGGQAGTPGAPSRAGGAHRTVVSTSAG
-1934 NSGHRA
+1934 SGH
-1940 VSSTTAPT
+1940 
-1948 STNPRIVG
+1948 RIVG
-1956 FASGSVDAP
+1956 FSASSDAP
-1965 RSAREREDP
+1965 RPARDREGERTNL

-2030 TDLLRDGVIVDSW
+2030 ADALRDGLNLDSW
-2043 NDQAESVMNVRKS
+2043 NDQ
-2056 SATYKRS
+2056 
-2063 INITIFQIPQPS
+2063 
-2075 TQLRRTVMLPH
+2075 
-2086 DENDNDEGDEDLS
+2086 DENDNEEGDEELAPT
-2099 HSVAMDAESVDEQ
+2099 VAMETEAVEEQ
-2112 ESMGAATGGLSL
+2112 EAGGAVPGPLGPSGAAS
-2124 SNVGSGGKG
+2124 VGKG

-2185 PKQPITVPPSGMRK
+2185 PKQPITVPPSG
-2199 IEFRDVP
+2199 
-2206 AFAWIECKTIEEKPP
+2206 ASA
-2221 LLHPAKFKLNI
+2221 
-2232 PVIGSL
+2232 
-2238 VYCESGALDHAA
+2238 
-2250 TEAGTSPPGTYNP
+2250 PGTYNP

-2275 RTVDNS
+2275 RSADNGTN
-2281 SSGPCMAATSS
+2281 GPFMSTSS
-2292 AHLGPTN
+2292 AHLGPATVATAESKAAQAGLSRANSEDAGSGSKEQQLPLGRTN
-2299 LGSSEGGPM
+2299 FEAL
-2308 KSSIAVPIR
+2308 
-2317 STADDVSGNKDQL
+2317 
-2330 QFSRSNFDAFDHLF
+2330 DHLLH
-2344 REIEEEDAH
+2344 EMEDDDPQFKKKFA
-2353 MKLGEAPSESNVC
+2353 ESMRDLSAT
-2366 SVPGSVVTEEGPQD
+2366 SVLPGSAAAAEEGPQD
-2380 LSFNKDQ
+2380 LSFNKEQ
-2387 PIATKMEVDEDS
+2387 QASVTKMEVDQDGAAV
-2399 QEFASDSDSV
+2399 FAQ
-2409 PFVRSGSRKPL
+2409 KP
-2420 PATGF
+2420 AA
-2425 IIKKHEPVTDGPA
+2425 DMPA
-2438 DLSKPGPSGA
+2438 DLSKPGTSGSAQSKDMELEDIDSPSSP
-2448 HNGIESDEYDIQ
+2448 SDSPA
-2460 ELVLSPTAN
+2460 SPTDSPVSAA
-2469 TDASSLEESRKLL
+2469 DSRPSSPVLGRLAGRDGATSEENRKLL

-2500 ADALA
+2500 ANALA
-2505 CFPGNNN
+2505 GFSG
-2512 GTAEEVGPTVKSVIV
+2512 GSAAAQEKSGGPAVKSVIV

-2532 NTSMPSSHQTD
+2532 SNTTPPLHQTD
-2543 AQDILEVPS
+2543 APDILVVPS
-2552 SDSRHPAEN
+2552 ADSRQPGDTGMDGMPN
-2561 PCIESLSNQD
+2561 D
-2571 ISANVTVETSRS
+2571 ISAHVTVETSRS
-2583 HDQPRP
+2583 QDQPSVWCRP

-2603 GRWRLALDL
+2603 GRWRLSLDL

-2658 LSKVERERNQLIVQ
+2658 LSKVERERNQLIIQ

-2705 DEPGEGSGVARS
+2705 DEPGEGSGVSRS

-2725 LLANEKLPNLEPA
+2725 LLANEKLPNLESV

-2755 RERDTI
+2755 RERETV
-2761 RRHTQAQ
+2761 RRHSQTQ
-2768 RSSQRCRET
+2768 RSSPRSREP
-2777 RRLLSYDAR
+2777 RRALSYEAR
-2786 PFSPSSP
+2786 PFSPS
-2793 DGSSGVQ
+2793 GAEGGQ
-2800 NSNDHLTLHQQQLGD
+2800 AGHNEHLTLHQQQLGD
-2815 RLYPKVQ
+2815 RLFPKVQ
-2822 ALRPSFASKITGMLL
+2822 ALRPNLANKITGMLL

-2851 DALRQKVQEAVELIL
+2851 DALHLKVEEAVELIL

-2888 SKKAT
+2888 AKKP
-2893 TNTSRNSEAEDTTED
+2893 RPSEGEDPAEDAAD
-2908 GEDNSPL
+2908 DNAPL

-2932 SFERINAFRNVGRL
+2932 SFERVNAFRNVGRL

-2975 FHDLA
+2975 FHDMA

-3000 DSNSLFSAL
+3000 GDTSGFFSAL
-3009 DLTFSVDLSV
+3009 DLYFSLDLSV

-3026 ELLSGGRDVEVTA
+3026 ELLPGGRDLEVTA
-3039 HNVYDYVRKYAEYR
+3039 NNVYDYVRKYAEYR
-3053 MIKAQEKALE
+3053 MIKSQEKVLE
-3063 SLRTGVFDVLPPGAL
+3063 AVRTGVFDVLPPGAL

-3109 ESGETSERLLK
+3109 ESGESSERLLK

-3157 QPMPSVTIRPADDA
+3157 QPMPSVTIRPADDS

>member
-26 SEKLNRFGTA
+26 SEKLNRFGVT
-36 TPAALSN
+36 TPAALTA
-43 LKVAVKRIVVG
+43 LKIPVKRIVIG
-54 PNHFALLLEDG
+54 PSHFALLLEDG
-65 HVCRVSFSI
+65 RVCRISFSI

-82 KNDPTKSTSSNKV
+82 KNDPSKSGSGGGCGSGKV
-95 GSTGGAGSSSSSRQL
+95 GSTGGSGGGGGSGSTSSGRQL
-110 TRTRARIMRSNPTLR
+110 QRSRARIMRSSTSLR
-125 GTPGVPSS
+125 GGTGGAGSAS
-133 GSGARGAP
+133 GRGAP
-141 GVIIGAGSGTGSGAS
+141 GVIMGAGGGGSAGGSA
-156 TRPIV
+156 RPIV

-169 LVSQAQ
+169 LVTQAQ

-246 AMFSE
+246 TMFSE

-266 SRRLNSERDRDA
+266 SRRLA
-278 DRDRDRDRDS
+278 TDRDRDRDTDRERDRDS
-288 FSRWRDRQYFGPRRW
+288 FSRWRDRQYYGPRRW
-303 LESALRDST
+303 LETALRDST
-312 WDKEVI
+312 WDKDPE
-318 ISVSDAKKKE
+318 SKKKE
-328 FATQSPLWMSDDLEF
+328 FAAQSPLWMSDELEF
-343 WPERGIESAPQFCLI
+343 WPDRGNDPVPHFSLI
-358 AAMHSE
+358 AALHSE
-364 LIAVSMGGQLYQWR
+364 LVAVSTSGQLYQWK
-378 WNEAEPYRHPEN
+378 WNEAEPYKHSEN
-390 STIHHPK
+390 GNVHHPK
-397 TIPLALVSEHVV
+397 TLALGLLSERIV
-409 QISGTVI
+409 QISATVI

-425 KVATWLDELLSHAAA
+425 KVATWLDELLSHAAG

-448 FTEFSLDRISSLH
+448 FSEFSLDRIASLH
-461 TCTLYTVARLD
+461 TCTLYTVARLE

-489 LWEKYRAKSRK
+489 LWEKHRAKSRK

-524 QPGAIGFTISGG
+524 QPGAIGFTISNGV
-536 IPKVGQ
+536 PKVGQ
-542 LLNAAWNM
+542 LLNAAWNL
-550 TDLCRFKLI
+550 TDTCRFKLL
-559 AAPPSATSTSELR
+559 AAPQHHGAGSSAEHR
-572 RDSIGGGTSGT
+572 RDSSGSSSQT
-583 TTVAIAT
+583 TC
-590 TSNLPA
+590 SLPA
-596 PGSSNAGKNSHK
+596 PGSSGASKNVHK
-608 ETADRLDMPPPPSPA
+608 ETADRIDMPPPPSPA

-634 TSHKRQKRVVP
+634 TSHKRQKRPVP
-645 KGEEN
+645 KGEEA

-680 DGAHVAVRFPSTKDS
+680 DGAHVAVRFPNNKDTKDL
-695 KEKDLVTDDTMSL
+695 KDLSSEDSISL

-720 QAIKSGTTSRAPDCF
+720 QIIKSGTTSRAPDCF
-735 QRIPRRVNIPEGG
+735 QRIPRRVNIAEGG
-748 QILTITVDGLG
+748 QILTVTVDGQG
-759 IHAIVKTGTKLS
+759 IHAIVKNGNKLS
-771 YIVYNLNSG
+771 YIIYNLNTG

-787 FPSDTASFMG
+787 FPSDTSSFLG
-797 LEPRNISLINAGET
+797 LEPHNISLISAGEANE
-811 SDSVLILRDGNST
+811 SVLLLRDGNST
-824 IYPLAKDCME
+824 IYPLAKDCVD

-843 LPPVRCVGAGTHALS
+843 LPPVRSVGAGTHALS
-858 VASSA
+858 SVTSGS

-868 VALIV
+868 VALLV
-873 LALEPQVL
+873 LAVETQLL

-891 GVKQVLATLDQEAK
+891 GVKQVLATLELDNKLGPGSPLQA
-905 SCASVMASLPNVLSE
+905 VLSE
-920 RCDGNRNIFHA
+920 RCDGNRNVFHA
-931 CVTMCTPTSNKEGD
+931 CVTMCGPTSNKEGTEEANTNTSSGLESINVITNALGSRAVSLREMMRRATAAVRSS
-945 QERETV
+945 EREMAV
-951 AENGAHQPSG
+951 DGSGHQPIA
-961 EEPIPTLSWPPETF
+961 EEAIPTLSWPPETF

-988 GASSTPNTKPTISG
+988 AASSTPNNKPTASG
-1002 CGVGGSNNIYVVDP
+1002 SGSVPLPSNPCVVDP
-1016 VERKNNAL
+1016 AERKNNAL
-1024 QALKLMCESS
+1024 VALYMLCESQT
-1034 ALQPHLKDM
+1034 LLPHLRSM
-1043 LSAKDAQGQT
+1043 LTAKDAQGQT
-1053 PFMLAVLCRAYPAA
+1053 PFMLAVSSRAYHAA
-1067 LGLLDTIQRVAN
+1067 LTLLDTIQRVAG
-1079 KECGEQTSEQAQQ
+1079 KDDG
-1092 QRKTLVGN
+1092 QRKSLIAE
-1100 MVYPTG
+1100 MVYPSG
-1106 SAPDDS
+1106 SSPDDS
-1112 PLHVVCCNDT
+1112 PLHMVCCNDT

-1190 QQSTRYDLLCRL
+1190 HQGSRYDLLCRL
-1202 VTDTSLVAQPNSRGE
+1202 VTETDLVTQPNGRGE
-1217 SILLFLVQ
+1217 NILLFLVQ

-1231 VEQRQFRA
+1231 MEQRQYRA

-1252 PSSDIEPDMPDHD
+1252 PSSDLEPDMPDHD

-1278 LLNDWCAVRGM
+1278 LLNDWPAVRGM
-1289 IMSGVKET
+1289 IMSGVKEVSP
-1297 AATTQ
+1297 ASQ
-1302 AVYEDQA
+1302 PVYEDQA

-1316 TTLLDKFTYC
+1316 TTLLDKFTYY

-1350 TVGGRQADAKV
+1350 NVPGRQADAKV

-1385 IKRRSLTSLSQPLV
+1385 TKRRGLNSMSQPLV

-1405 QALIRLAVEELC
+1405 QALIKLAVEELC

-1431 ARPTAPFTLASST
+1431 ARPTAPFTLTTST
-1444 IDVIN
+1444 MDVIT
-1449 GSEDLF
+1449 GSEELF
-1455 SVEPLAPHSSYSPG
+1455 SVEPLAPHTGFLNVG
-1469 SHPMSSGMLGSSL
+1469 S
-1482 GSEVL
+1482 
-1487 RPVGLAQAVARVAR
+1487 RPVGSTLSSSARGAESTRPLGLTPNVVRAVRAAVAME
-1501 ARAAAAVSALMM
+1501 L
-1513 DDADTVEGSEQDDNE
+1513 DDAENALEGLAPDDVDMEGSEQEDRDE
-1528 RPGGGGGSGGEPMDT
+1528 RDSRPLGGGSNSTGIPVGDGE
-1543 EVVDLVNGV
+1543 VGDLVGTLGGGNSV
-1552 GGPGEDAQGDGESD
+1552 GPGDDPQGDGESD

-1580 DNHSNQDTQSAQRSV
+1580 DNHSNQDAASAQRSV

-1601 GSESGIAINLA
+1601 GSD
-1612 TGLKCVTAFDGM
+1612 T
-1624 DRVGDVARE
+1624 
-1633 SGCWM
+1633 
-1638 MYLAGF
+1638 
-1644 ASCFVT
+1644 
-1650 WLRALLWL
+1650 
-1658 NEGCVVFEFRVWV
+1658 
-1671 IVEFQLVNVG
+1671 G

-1687 FPEPE
+1687 FPE

-1707 AGETDEQDTE
+1707 AGESDDHDEP

-1725 LERRSTNS
+1725 LERRSSNT
-1733 GHGHRS
+1733 GHGNRN

-1749 IRNRETGT
+1749 IRSRETGA
-1757 RAGGVRVAGGS
+1757 RAGGVRVAGSS

-1789 AAAANQEPVT
+1789 AAAASQEPVT

-1811 GIVIRQIADLLTM
+1811 GIVVRQIADLLTM

-1832 PNLPRTL
+1832 PALARTL
-1839 DITYQ
+1839 DISYQ

-1886 PNHPAHPLH
+1886 PTHPAHPLH
-1895 QAAGLSVPGGL
+1895 QAAGLGLGVAGGL
-1906 GGLLGPATLSLTVL
+1906 SGLLGSAALSLSVL
-1920 GGAGAANSSSSNRN
+1920 GGGNSNTSGGGSGVPANTSGGSGVARSGTSSGS
-1934 NSGHRA
+1934 HRA
-1940 VSSTTAPT
+1940 VSSTTAT
-1948 STNPRIVG
+1948 TNTNTRIVG
-1956 FASGSVDAP
+1956 FATNGAVDTP
-1965 RSAREREDP
+1965 RTTREREAPDP
-1974 HSARRDFLSYC
+1974 HSARREFLSYC
-1985 LSLMRAHNGEHL
+1985 LSLMRAHNAEHL
-1997 DSLPVLDVSA
+1997 DSLPILDVSA

-2030 TDLLRDGVIVDSW
+2030 TDVLRDGLPIEAW
-2043 NDQAESVMNVRKS
+2043 NDQ
-2056 SATYKRS
+2056 
-2063 INITIFQIPQPS
+2063 
-2075 TQLRRTVMLPH
+2075 
-2086 DENDNDEGDEDLS
+2086 DENDNDEADDDMSQCPTVVETD
-2099 HSVAMDAESVDEQ
+2099 SVDEQ
-2112 ESMGAATGGLSL
+2112 EPVRTGSTAGVLGSTGGNGAMST
-2124 SNVGSGGKG
+2124 SASVGSGGKG
-2133 RKNSFLQ
+2133 RKHPFLQ
-2140 RSESTLCLGCPPP
+2140 RSDSTLCLGCPPP

-2185 PKQPITVPPSGMRK
+2185 PKQPITVP
-2199 IEFRDVP
+2199 
-2206 AFAWIECKTIEEKPP
+2206 
-2221 LLHPAKFKLNI
+2221 
-2232 PVIGSL
+2232 
-2238 VYCESGALDHAA
+2238 A
-2250 TEAGTSPPGTYNP
+2250 TGTSPPGTYNP

-2275 RTVDNS
+2275 RTADNAGGSPPPCLTVPS
-2281 SSGPCMAATSS
+2281 ST
-2292 AHLGPTN
+2292 HLGPST
-2299 LGSSEGGPM
+2299 SASGPSLMEQDRPSTDGMTCM
-2308 KSSIAVPIR
+2308 KPTITPGAARSIVEEPGC
-2317 STADDVSGNKDQL
+2317 SKDQMPSF
-2330 QFSRSNFDAFDHLF
+2330 QRSNYDAFDLF
-2344 REIEEEDAH
+2344 REMEEEETH
-2353 MKLGEAPSESNVC
+2353 PISEPPVDGSNNVGPLAL
-2366 SVPGSVVTEEGPQD
+2366 STPTDEGPQD
-2380 LSFNKDQ
+2380 LSFNKEPLAVSSPPPLQ
-2387 PIATKMEVDEDS
+2387 PRQLAPMKMEVDNEDS
-2399 QEFASDSDSV
+2399 EDVSDSDSSI
-2409 PFVRSGSRKPL
+2409 PFMC
-2420 PATGF
+2420 A
-2425 IIKKHEPVTDGPA
+2425 KKARMTCPPDGDGPA
-2438 DLSKPGPSGA
+2438 DLSKPGPSGSQPEPKP
-2448 HNGIESDEYDIQ
+2448 GPSGQIIPG
-2460 ELVLSPTAN
+2460 LCPTSEAM
-2469 TDASSLEESRKLL
+2469 SEENRKLL
-2482 EQNRAPIIVSPR
+2482 VEQNRAPIIVSAR
-2494 KVAAAL
+2494 KVAL
-2500 ADALA
+2500 ANFGSEA
-2505 CFPGNNN
+2505 
-2512 GTAEEVGPTVKSVIV
+2512 GTSNSNSSSGVPLSDPVKTEDMATPTIKSVIV

-2532 NTSMPSSHQTD
+2532 TTNQPTGSHRTD
-2543 AQDILEVPS
+2543 APDVLVVPTT
-2552 SDSRHPAEN
+2552 DSRQPGDGHVLEGMAPQE
-2561 PCIESLSNQD
+2561 
-2571 ISANVTVETSRS
+2571 ISAHVTVETTRAPEQ
-2583 HDQPRP
+2583 QPRP

-2603 GRWRLALDL
+2603 GRWRLSLDL

-2638 EAKFRREMEKLRN
+2638 EARFRREMEKLRN

-2658 LSKVERERNQLIVQ
+2658 LSKIERERTQLIIQ
-2672 TMKELN
+2672 TFKELN

-2725 LLANEKLPNLEPA
+2725 VLANEKLPNLESV
-2738 QVGTKYAPYN
+2738 QVGTKYAQYN

-2755 RERDTI
+2755 RERDNI

-2768 RSSQRCRET
+2768 RSSPRCREP
-2777 RRLLSYDAR
+2777 RRSLSYDAR
-2786 PFSPSSP
+2786 PFSPPSNTDGGNTSNGGANGSGNGGSGCSNSGAGGANA
-2793 DGSSGVQ
+2793 GSSG
-2800 NSNDHLTLHQQQLGD
+2800 NNDHLSLHQQQLGE

-2822 ALRPSFASKITGMLL
+2822 ALRPSFAGKITGMLL
-2837 ELSPAQLLMLLASE
+2837 ELTPAQLLMLLASE
-2851 DALRQKVQEAVELIL
+2851 EALRQKVEEAVELIL
-2866 SHGQELASE
+2866 SHSQEQMASE

-2888 SKKAT
+2888 GKKPGT
-2893 TNTSRNSEAEDTTED
+2893 TPTSRNAPETEEPAEDSD
-2908 GEDNSPL
+2908 DSAPL

-2932 SFERINAFRNVGRL
+2932 SFERLNAFRNVGRL
-2946 LGLCLL
+2946 MGLCLL

-2964 VMKYILGRPIR
+2964 VMKFILGRPIR

-3009 DLTFSVDLSV
+3009 DLTFSIDLSI
-3019 EEGGGSV
+3019 EEGGGSL
-3026 ELLSGGRDVEVTA
+3026 ELIPGGRDIEVTA
-3039 HNVYDYVRKYAEYR
+3039 QNVYDYVRKYAECR
-3053 MIKAQEKALE
+3053 MIKVQEKAIE
-3063 SLRTGVFDVLPPGAL
+3063 AIRTGVFDVLPAGSL

-3109 ESGETSERLLK
+3109 ESGESSERLIK

-3127 IVEKMTHVERQDLVY
+3127 IVEKMSHVERQDLVY

-3157 QPMPSVTIRPADDA
+3157 QPMPSVTIRPADDT